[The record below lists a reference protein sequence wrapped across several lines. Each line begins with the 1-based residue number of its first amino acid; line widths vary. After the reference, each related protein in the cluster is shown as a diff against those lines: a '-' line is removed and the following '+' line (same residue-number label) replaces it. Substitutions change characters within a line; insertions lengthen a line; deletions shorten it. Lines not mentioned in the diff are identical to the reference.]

1 DWVTSRPSC
10 SRIAPCPARAP
21 STPLPSRNTSGSW
34 ANSAMAPSIPRY
46 REKERDGPI
55 GGDARLQVHA
65 LPSDGVGHCLEIRGI
80 GLTDDLRLVRDDS
93 RKGGTP
99 WEAVSRPKTAPRKA
113 ARRAGDRGRRRRPAR
128 SEEGP
133 GRL

>member
-1 DWVTSRPSC
+1 MVTRTTTSPDVHATEPAAEMPCGDRIHDSASDRVRSRSIC
-10 SRIAPCPARAP
+10 SRIAPCPARAS

-80 GLTDDLRLVRDDS
+80 GLTDDLR
-93 RKGGTP
+93 
-99 WEAVSRPKTAPRKA
+99 
-113 ARRAGDRGRRRRPAR
+113 
-128 SEEGP
+128 
-133 GRL
+133 